1 MKPIII
7 AIVGASGSGKTYLSK
22 FLQNELNIPAIVSTT
37 TRPRRA
43 EETEGEDYFFVN
55 DTGAFKRQDMLTYTR
70 FGKYEY
76 FSLKKQLPRSGFC
89 TYVVEEN
96 GIRALKNSAGESFG
110 IFSVTVQCKE
120 STRIARGI
128 DPGRIERDKNRKG
141 LGYEWMDYAIFN
153 DGTLD
158 QFEQAA
164 RDMMKVLEQW
174 QHLQ

>member
-1 MKPIII
+1 M
-7 AIVGASGSGKTYLSK
+7 
-22 FLQNELNIPAIVSTT
+22 
-37 TRPRRA
+37 
-43 EETEGEDYFFVN
+43 
-55 DTGAFKRQDMLTYTR
+55 
-70 FGKYEY
+70 
-76 FSLKKQLPRSGFC
+76 
-89 TYVVEEN
+89 
-96 GIRALKNSAGESFG
+96 
-110 IFSVTVQCKE
+110 QCKE